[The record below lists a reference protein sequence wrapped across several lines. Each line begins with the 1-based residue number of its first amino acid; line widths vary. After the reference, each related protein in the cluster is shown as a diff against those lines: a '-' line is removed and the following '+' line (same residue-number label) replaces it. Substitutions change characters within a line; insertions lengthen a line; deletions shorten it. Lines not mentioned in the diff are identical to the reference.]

1 MRFVSKFSNYR
12 LVLKQ
17 GMPAEPMT
25 GRAGVNGIYVKF
37 EDGML
42 DTGKLPSSLGMTV
55 DEVNEKLLNHPQ
67 FQRDFLLMEE
77 TKVDPY
83 ALTRRAVEP
92 EHDILTI
99 EHGGVG
105 KSLNPKMLVDK
116 GKQEVLIA
124 TAKEMAKSMAK
135 EMLKEM
141 MADMA
146 KEKANVSP
154 PSDSYAPAKGG
165 EELMSINPP
174 ELPKKKGPGRPPK
187 DRTVVDAS

>member
-12 LVLKQ
+12 IVLKQ

-25 GRAGVNGIYVKF
+25 GRAAVGGVYVKF

-42 DTGKLPSSLGMTV
+42 DTGKLPSTLGMTV
-55 DEVNEKLLNHPQ
+55 EEVNKKLLDHPQ
-67 FQRDFLLMEE
+67 FNRDFLLMEE
-77 TKVDPY
+77 MKVDPY
-83 ALTRRAVEP
+83 ALTRRSVEP

-105 KSLNPKMLVDK
+105 KSMNPKQIVDK
-116 GKQEVLIA
+116 DKQAVLVA
-124 TAKEMAKSMAK
+124 TAKEMAKTMAK
-135 EMLKEM
+135 EMLKEI

-146 KEKANVSP
+146 KEKAKTSE
-154 PSDSYAPAKGG
+154 PSAEYAPVTSATS
-165 EELMSINPP
+165 LVDSIEAPV
-174 ELPKKKGPGRPPK
+174 KKKPGRPAK